1 MAGIVG
7 GIYGLGG
14 AAIVVPW
21 LVSVEKVPLRLAAG
35 AGLITTLVTS
45 VLGLA
50 TFVVAERV
58 GLGDAAGPEWWFG
71 LALGLGGAVGS
82 VVGARLQP
90 RLPVEWLR
98 GVLAIAALS
107 AGIRLVV
114 G

>member
-1 MAGIVG
+1 MDARSQLGSLHFSQTSAGMTPTRMRT
-7 GIYGLGG
+7 
-14 AAIVVPW
+14 AN
-21 LVSVEKVPLRLAAG
+21 
-35 AGLITTLVTS
+35 
-45 VLGLA
+45 
-50 TFVVAERV
+50 
-58 GLGDAAGPEWWFG
+58 AAGPEWWFG